1 MDELFA
7 GIAVADFPRALEWYH
22 RLFGR
27 DADVVAH
34 DREVLWQVSGTGWLY
49 VVEDAERAGR
59 GLVAVSVS
67 DLDGALSD
75 LAARGISSG
84 PVTREGE
91 DARKAV
97 VPDPEGNSIAFIE
110 VAGA

>member
-1 MDELFA
+1 MERLFT
-7 GIAVADFPRALEWYH
+7 GLAVTDFPRAVGWYR
-22 RLFGR
+22 RLSGR

-49 VVEDAERAGR
+49 VVEDAVRAGR
-59 GLVAVSVS
+59 GLVAVSVP
-67 DLDGALSD
+67 DLDGALRD
-75 LAARGISSG
+75 LAARGIRSG
-84 PVTREGE
+84 SVTREGE